1 MKDILDVFGEL
12 PNYPGKTKP
21 KNRPDSVPE
30 KHYEDPFIGVPKK
43 VATIKGVTTDLYTIG
58 ALAQIVGRKTPTV
71 RKWERRGW
79 IPAPTYRTS
88 KASGAE
94 VVNAEQKGYR
104 LYSRE
109 QVEVIL
115 QALVIN
121 GLLGIR
127 NKSWQITS
135 KWVSFITHIQANWPK

>member
-1 MKDILDVFGEL
+1 MKDILDAFGEL

-21 KNRPDSVPE
+21 KNRPDSVPD

-43 VATIKGVTTDLYTIG
+43 VANIDGVLTDLYTIG
-58 ALAQIVGRKTPTV
+58 ALAQITGRKTPTV

-79 IPAPTYRTS
+79 IPSPTYRTS
-88 KASGAE
+88 NPSGG
-94 VVNAEQKGYR
+94 VVNSKKIGYR

-115 QALVIN
+115 QALEIN